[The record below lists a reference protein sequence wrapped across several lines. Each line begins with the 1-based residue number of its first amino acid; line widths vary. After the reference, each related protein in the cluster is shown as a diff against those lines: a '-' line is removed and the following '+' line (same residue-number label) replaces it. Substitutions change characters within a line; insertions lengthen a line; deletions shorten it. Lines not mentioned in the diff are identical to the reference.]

1 MSKKFHHPHYIE
13 GEYRF
18 DFEPSCHVCRL
29 ECSEFYSHRVQN
41 FCNSCKEID
50 FVVYDEQSE
59 ELWLI
64 EVKDYR
70 FNARPRVS
78 ELCEKLCRKVRD
90 TLFLLRTAACCAPM
104 EEVDE
109 GICLQEMG
117 ERSLAATRIR
127 LGFLI
132 ELSGEQAAAMG
143 TLMTIHD
150 ILLRQLRFIDPDLV
164 CLPIS
169 RSGGKGP
176 WAVSHAKGELSTRV
190 KKRQLMLQAQE
201 LQESRRSFGYGQQS
215 PHSRRSGRHKKQSK
229 IPHWKRRAM
238 ERERGYSGTRA
249 DRPRHFDDL

>member
-1 MSKKFHHPHYIE
+1 MSKKPHHPHYIE

-29 ECSEFYSHRVQN
+29 ECSDFYSHRVQN

-50 FVVYDEQSE
+50 FIVYDEQSR

-78 ELCEKLCRKVRD
+78 DLCDKLCRKVRD

-104 EEVDE
+104 EQVDE
-109 GICLQEMG
+109 GICLREMG
-117 ERSLAATRIR
+117 ERSLDATSIR

-132 ELSGEQAAAMG
+132 ELSTQQAG
-143 TLMTIHD
+143 NISTLMTIKD
-150 ILLRQLRFIDPDLV
+150 ILTRQLRFIDPDLL

-169 RSGGKGP
+169 RSGDMGP
-176 WAVSHAKGELSTRV
+176 WAVSYARGELSSRV
-190 KKRQLMLQAQE
+190 KKRQLHAQE
-201 LQESRRSFGYGQQS
+201 LKEKHRSFAYAQQEA
-215 PHSRRSGRHKKQSK
+215 RRQNRQKKQSK

-238 ERERGYSGTRA
+238 ERERGYSGTHA
-249 DRPRHFDDL
+249 DRPRYLDK